1 MKETIAIRNKKL
13 HIFSLIVSLTFFLLS
28 ALLLIIGLFVKIAL
42 VSAILFLISSAVWL
56 FFILDKRGVIFR
68 SNENLSILI
77 GLVKK
82 TVAIKDIKEVSLV
95 LISAKKEKYEKGTVC
110 IKVQTDDKESV
121 IYATEIKNEKETVE
135 KIKSLRE
142 KNND

>member
-95 LISAKKEKYEKGTVC
+95 LISAKKEKYEKGGARLC
-110 IKVQTDDKESV
+110 
-121 IYATEIKNEKETVE
+121 
-135 KIKSLRE
+135 LRAE
-142 KNND
+142 